1 MTTLQATKATYAKGN
16 KTEAFEMFKA
26 DPTSRKDIT
35 FEQFCLGF
43 DKMINNPA
51 TTSNP
56 PSNY

>member
-1 MTTLQATKATYAKGN
+1 
-16 KTEAFEMFKA
+16 MFKA